1 MVDTTGPSIKDQ
13 EVEIAALTFECRLAI
28 EAAVLR
34 TKELER
40 MPASPVLRGE
50 LDRVVKI
57 LEQMAEAFEGL
68 HGAITR
74 LLCPQGQFPQAE
86 LPAASHRDIEEIGAA
101 ILGANRPLGGYVD
114 EADLAHSLGKEHSVV
129 RDASIWLEGRGLVRR
144 MGDFG
149 VRANGFSETDLRDL
163 FEIREVFEPIACG
176 LAAAAMSEEEISCLG
191 NALDQQAAHSARGQR
206 QARHPHDDFHLQI
219 ILGSKN
225 TSLIE
230 LLCDNLHYKLRFYC
244 DCFRLPPDWLKSVF
258 EERKRIVEAL
268 AERDAGKATA
278 AMRQHLVTTRKATV
292 WTGRPAESGKI
303 EDLASHR
310 RARRVLV

>member
-1 MVDTTGPSIKDQ
+1 
-13 EVEIAALTFECRLAI
+13 
-28 EAAVLR
+28 
-34 TKELER
+34 
-40 MPASPVLRGE
+40 
-50 LDRVVKI
+50 VVKI

-101 ILGANRPLGGYVD
+101 ILGAKRPLGDYVD
-114 EADLAHSLGKEHSVV
+114 EADLARSLGKEHSIV

-144 MGDFG
+144 MGDLG
-149 VRANGFSETDLRDL
+149 VRANGFSETDLCDL

-176 LAAAAMSEEEISCLG
+176 LAAAAMSEEEINCLR
-191 NALDQQAAHSARGQR
+191 NALDRQAACSASGQR
-206 QARHPHDDFHLQI
+206 QARYPHDDFHIQI

-230 LLCDNLHYKLRFYC
+230 LLCDNLHYKLRFYRDYFC
-244 DCFRLPPDWLKSVF
+244 LPSDWLKTAF
-258 EERKRIVEAL
+258 EERKQIVETL
-268 AERDAGKATA
+268 AEHDASKAAA
-278 AMRQHLVTTRKATV
+278 AMREHLATTRKATV
-292 WTGRPAESGKI
+292 WIGKAAESGKI

-310 RARRVLV
+310 RARRILMQ